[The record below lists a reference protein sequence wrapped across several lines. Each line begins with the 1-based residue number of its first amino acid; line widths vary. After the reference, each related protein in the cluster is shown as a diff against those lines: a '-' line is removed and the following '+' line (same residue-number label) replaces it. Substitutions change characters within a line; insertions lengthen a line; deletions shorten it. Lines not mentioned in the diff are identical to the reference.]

1 MLEKTGRTGTIARS
15 MTRRSV
21 IGATIAAG
29 VVAPFVRRANAAT
42 IKIRL
47 SYVVPGNWA
56 SLLFEK
62 PGLARHLDKS
72 YTFEAVR
79 FQGTPQLIQAQAT
92 GELEI
97 AAHAY
102 SSFALAIENADMS
115 DLRIIGD
122 EFQDGAPGYYSNEYF
137 VLKDGPIKSVED
149 LKGKVIATNVAGSA
163 VDIAMRAML
172 RKHKLEDKR
181 DVTIIEAPFPTMPAM
196 LQDKK
201 VVMFPGVLP
210 FSQDP
215 QIRQMTRRL
224 FSQRDAIGRTQMV
237 VWAARETFIKAHHEA
252 LADFLEDALRAERW
266 YLDPANHEEAVAI
279 AARISKS
286 PASHWDSWFFKKNG
300 EAGDYYHDPNGKPD
314 LAALQT
320 NINLQHELGFIKAAF
335 EVKKYADLSLM
346 DEAAQRLGK
355 H

>member
-1 MLEKTGRTGTIARS
+1 MPIDGKRTNQAVRS
-15 MTRRSV
+15 LTRRWV
-21 IGATIAAG
+21 IRATAAAGIAA
-29 VVAPFVRRANAAT
+29 PFIRRANAAAV
-42 IKIRL
+42 KIRL

-56 SLLFEK
+56 SLLFQK

-102 SSFALAIENADMS
+102 SSIALAIENAGMD
-115 DLRIIGD
+115 DLRIIAD

-137 VLKDGPIKSVED
+137 VLKDGPIQSIED

-181 DVTIIEAPFPTMPAM
+181 DLTIIEAPFPTMPAM

-201 VVMFPGVLP
+201 IVMFPGVLP

-237 VWAARETFIKAHHEA
+237 VWAAREPFIKTHRDA
-252 LADFLEDALRAERW
+252 LLDFLEDALGAERW
-266 YLDPANHEEAVAI
+266 YLDPANHEESVAI

-286 PASHWDSWFFKKNG
+286 PPSHWDSWFFKKNG
-300 EAGDYYHDPNGKPD
+300 EAGDYYHDPNGLPD

-320 NINLQHELGFIKAAF
+320 NINLQHELNFIKATF
-335 EVKKYADLSLM
+335 DVHKYADLSLM
-346 DEAAQRLGK
+346 GEAAKRLGGR
-355 H
+355 